1 MNDRL
6 SDMATRI
13 RNGYLAGKKEVTMP
27 STKLLVGVAQVL
39 VEEKYLLSFE
49 VEGESPRL
57 TLKLKLNYAGIRP
70 AITKIKRVSK
80 PGVRIYQATKGLTPV
95 LSGLGI
101 SIISTSKGVMTGSAA
116 HKNNLGGEVLL
127 ELW

>member
-13 RNGYLAGKKEVTMP
+13 RNGYLAGKSEVTMP
-27 STKLLVGVAQVL
+27 STNLLLKVADVM
-39 VEEKYLLSFE
+39 VEEKYLKSAI
-49 VEGESPRL
+49 VEGDHPHK
-57 TLKLKLNYAGIRP
+57 TLKLILNYAGTRP
-70 AITKIKRVSK
+70 SIQNIKRISK
-80 PGVRIYQATKGLTPV
+80 PGVRIYKPSNSLIPI

-101 SIISTSKGVMTGSAA
+101 TIISTSHGIMTGKTAR
-116 HKNNLGGEVLL
+116 KNNLGGEVLL